1 MSAGYEKAIRAPEGL
16 PNAQV
21 CFDPF
26 HVCQLGG
33 KAADQV
39 RRAEYNRHG
48 RSCTGE
54 GKWIK
59 GTRYSLLKDTANQT
73 PKQLAKLAD
82 VVLTNKSMY
91 RAFLLLGELRYIYRL
106 PKHDAAD
113 RLDAWLAW
121 ASRSKLK
128 PFIKLARTIRKH
140 KAGVLAAIQLGISNG
155 RLEALKQPRPADQPP
170 RPRLPLTRRP
180 GSDDLPLL
188 RRRPDRPPSPMS
200 HPQLDRRAPFP
211 PQAVHA
217 SWRGRLPGLPRR
229 RIGRARPSG

>member
-1 MSAGYEKAIRAPEGL
+1 VLTDEQKDSITAVSIDMSAGYEKAIRAPEGL

-59 GTRYSLLKDTANQT
+59 GTRYSLLKNTANQT

-91 RAFLLLGELRYIYRL
+91 RAFLLLGELLR
-106 PKHDAAD
+106 
-113 RLDAWLAW
+113 
-121 ASRSKLK
+121 
-128 PFIKLARTIRKH
+128 
-140 KAGVLAAIQLGISNG
+140 Q
-155 RLEALKQPRPADQPP
+155 
-170 RPRLPLTRRP
+170 TRR
-180 GSDDLPLL
+180 
-188 RRRPDRPPSPMS
+188 R
-200 HPQLDRRAPFP
+200 Q
-211 PQAVHA
+211 
-217 SWRGRLPGLPRR
+217 
-229 RIGRARPSG
+229 RARGSAEARDARVCSQEIVAGCKLVGRSSQALAT